1 MLGVNVLE
9 HCVSGERSRVP
20 NVSGKV
26 LNTLYV
32 STSETDEGSTLIAP
46 TDSVHDKRVRDACG
60 IQCDQDHLL
69 ADSDLFRCGT
79 NALSAALR

>member
-26 LNTLYV
+26 LNTLCV
-32 STSETDEGSTLIAP
+32 STSKTDEGRTLLPLPIRYMTREYAM
-46 TDSVHDKRVRDACG
+46 
-60 IQCDQDHLL
+60 L
-69 ADSDLFRCGT
+69 AVFNVTRITFQLIVTLFRCGT
-79 NALSAALR
+79 NALSAGLR